1 MALKVREN
9 VLFKSSYCT
18 GSLYK
23 KDELLICDGRL
34 REQAMISVNSNDDNT
49 NTSVSE
55 ERFAS
60 I

>member
-1 MALKVREN
+1 M
-9 VLFKSSYCT
+9 LFKSSYCT
-18 GSLYK
+18 G
-23 KDELLICDGRL
+23 DELLICDGRL
-34 REQAMISVNSNDDNT
+34 REQAMISVTSNDDNA